1 MPLSGHII
9 RPARVKIRASGSH
22 GHQIPGESCECTDKT
37 KKLPWYSS
45 TCSYVEKLRRSRTT
59 LKLVL
64 IFSVEQG
71 ALPPKHKHLPPND
84 FSGHT
89 SFSPQICSAT
99 RFSSPTPNQAN
110 SKHPTKKSKRR
121 QKTSNNQNNE
131 RRRPSRNSQIGT
143 AFQSLFLS

>member
-59 LKLVL
+59 LKLVVPICAGGGDIVTGAASMYQWHL
-64 IFSVEQG
+64 TYTWLSIEIVLALVKCHVAYRLFPPRDHQAPAIMLHFPPEFIFSRQR
-71 ALPPKHKHLPPND
+71 P
-84 FSGHT
+84 
-89 SFSPQICSAT
+89 FSPHGPH
-99 RFSSPTPNQAN
+99 RTP
-110 SKHPTKKSKRR
+110 
-121 QKTSNNQNNE
+121 
-131 RRRPSRNSQIGT
+131 
-143 AFQSLFLS
+143 